1 MCLFSRHV
9 KAVEELRGFLASQ
22 RQFPYSKVRHLRLT
36 SGVKYLGR
44 GTRTVLWA
52 FILRLYG
59 SAAACTTLHPCTT
72 GSKAYSTPYIRS
84 LLDTTTRAKRLTHQR
99 LVTPPTAGAAIVAA
113 TAAIVAAAAEPS
125 PPPPSPRRRRRHPSV
140 GSSAAE
146 PAAGYLSAASEL
158 FATVAV
164 ATIGQAAFSSRPSRK
179 MECCTDPPR

>member
-1 MCLFSRHV
+1 MICVPST
-9 KAVEELRGFLASQ
+9 KCARGRNFNHT
-22 RQFPYSKVRHLRLT
+22 PY
-36 SGVKYLGR
+36 G
-44 GTRTVLWA
+44 
-52 FILRLYG
+52 
-59 SAAACTTLHPCTT
+59 
-72 GSKAYSTPYIRS
+72 TPYIRS

-125 PPPPSPRRRRRHPSV
+125 PPPPSPRRRRRHLSV